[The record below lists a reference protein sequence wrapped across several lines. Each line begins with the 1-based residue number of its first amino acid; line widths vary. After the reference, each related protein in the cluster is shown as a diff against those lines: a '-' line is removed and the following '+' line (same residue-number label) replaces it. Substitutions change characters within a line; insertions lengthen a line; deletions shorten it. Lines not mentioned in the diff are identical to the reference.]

1 MTTTLTKTVRVTD
14 LFSHAE
20 LDVEIAGGYVKE
32 TKHPLYP
39 LDILNYT
46 DKATYDQR
54 WNDVTTHCRGLIV
67 DRTTGQI
74 IARGPRKFFNYGE
87 PAAQKYPLDT
97 PVRISRKEDGSLGIG
112 YYWDV
117 NEDESVYGIATRGS
131 FASDQSDFAMK
142 LIRENKEDK
151 GHYEIFPDMVAD
163 YAAEGKSYIGEIVY
177 PANQIVLDYEG
188 REEVIPLGIVD
199 NRTGLIEWRPWGY
212 TNQSDDVISLGEALA
227 LPIPPGEEGYVLDIL
242 EPEKHEVIDHLK
254 LKGQWYK
261 EMHAAVFGLTE
272 RRVWEAWHEGKEAE
286 FIESLPDE
294 LQPWALKVATR
305 LDVEWSR
312 ERQKIRE
319 ATWHTARMTLPDAS
333 RKDKALFILKNYKD
347 ISAPLF
353 HMLDANYDKLNE
365 WIDKKIMPGHVPYS
379 TATEEGN

>member
-1 MTTTLTKTVRVTD
+1 MEKTLTKTVRVTD
-14 LFSHAE
+14 LFTHAE

-39 LDILNYT
+39 LVILNYT

-54 WNDVTTHCRGLIV
+54 WNNVTLHCRGLIV
-67 DRTTGQI
+67 DEDYQNV
-74 IARGPRKFFNYGE
+74 IARGPRKFFNFGE
-87 PAAQKYPLDT
+87 PSAQKYPLDT

-131 FASDQSDFAMK
+131 FASDQSNFAMK

-151 GHYEIFPDMVAD
+151 GHYNIFPDAVHD
-163 YAAEGKSYIGEIVY
+163 YAAIGKSYIGEFVY
-177 PANQIVLDYEG
+177 PANQVVLDYKG
-188 REEVIPLGIVD
+188 REEVIPLGTVD
-199 NRTGLIEWRPWGY
+199 NRTGLIDWRPWGY
-212 TNQSDDVISLGEALA
+212 TNQSDAVMSLGDALA

-242 EPEKHEVIDHLK
+242 EPENHEVIDHLK

-272 RRVWEAWHEGKEAE
+272 KRVWEAWHEGREAE

-294 LQPWALKVATR
+294 LHDWTVKVVVR
-305 LDVEWSR
+305 LDTEYTAVSSR
-312 ERQKIRE
+312 V
-319 ATWHTARMTLPDAS
+319 W
-333 RKDKALFILKNYKD
+333 KALSDLQALNLTTRKEQAEWILTNHKD

-353 HMLDANYDKLNE
+353 ARLDYNHEKALL
-365 WIDKKIMPGHVPYS
+365 WIEKQVMPGHVPFS